1 MSEGLGVHKV
11 EQAAPLWD
19 IHRQDIYYQFRK
31 ATEYQAYIRSH
42 YDPRLPRIL
51 KEELRLK
58 ESIFNLW
65 GMTRAKIYKRY
76 HRGKKYY
83 AKLFELDNPRYTPTT
98 LDLLEY
104 YRILAWFLEEYGIT
118 KVDNEEYKIDSTH
131 AILKGFV
138 KK

>member
-1 MSEGLGVHKV
+1 VSEHLGVHKV

-19 IHRQDIYYQFRK
+19 IHRQDLYGEFKR
-31 ATEYQAYIRSH
+31 ATNYQAFIRSH
-42 YDPRLPRIL
+42 YDPRMPRIL
-51 KEELRLK
+51 KQEVQLK

-76 HRGKKYY
+76 NRGKKYY
-83 AKLFELDNPRYTPTT
+83 AKLFELDNPKYSPNT
-98 LDLLEY
+98 LDLIEY
-104 YRILAWFLEEYGIT
+104 YRILAWFLGEYGIT
-118 KVDNEEYKIDSTH
+118 KVDNEDYKIDSTH